1 MPIYRN
7 KETGHEVTVLEGTRL
22 PKVYEKVEA
31 MPKGSKGAD
40 KPEGGVSDEKDGAD
54 KPKRTSSKPKGS
66 KGADKPEGPDDKSN
80 PETNME
86 ENK

>member
-22 PKVYEKVEA
+22 PKIYEKVEA
-31 MPKGSKGAD
+31 MPKGPKGAN
-40 KPEGGVSDEKDGAD
+40 KPEGGASDNKNGAD
-54 KPKRTSSKPKGS
+54 KPKQTSSKPKGS
-66 KGADKPEGPDDKSN
+66 KGADKSEGSADKSN

>member
-7 KETGHEVTVLEGTRL
+7 KETGHEVTVLEGTHL

-31 MPKGSKGAD
+31 MPKGSK
-40 KPEGGVSDEKDGAD
+40 GAD

-86 ENK
+86 ENE